1 MGNDVC
7 VIGMWHLGCVTAACL
22 AKLGN
27 KVSCFDFDKIV
38 IDNLEKGQLPIHEPG
53 LEELFSEAK
62 ANGSLIFSNDLKK
75 IVPKSDFVYI
85 AFDTPVDKN
94 DEIDMSIINKAVDTV
109 IPLLN
114 KESVLVI
121 SSQIPI
127 GSSDE
132 IVKKIRKAKK
142 KNEVCYS
149 PENLRLGNAINSFMQ
164 PERIVFG
171 LSSPAIKHKIE
182 NLFSGIYAKHF
193 FMSLKS
199 AEMTKHAMN
208 SYLATM
214 ISWSG
219 EICNLCEKT
228 AANAIDVIAALK
240 TEKRVSPN
248 APIMPGLGFG
258 GGTLARDVQILRKLG
273 KTNKINTKMFDAV
286 MESNN
291 ERMNYV
297 ADKLKS
303 MLGTLDKKKI
313 AFLGLTYKAGTSTL
327 RRSLALQVID
337 QIKSEKVKIS
347 AYDPMV
353 KEKIDDYAHIEVC
366 LSAIKAAKDA
376 DAVVITTDWDEFKSL
391 NYLGLVKVM
400 KNPVI
405 IDTKNMLDSSKF
417 NKTKIKY
424 YGVGVGNE
432 E

>member
-1 MGNDVC
+1 MSNNIC

-22 AKLGN
+22 AKLGH
-27 KVSCFDFDKIV
+27 KVTCFDFDEIV
-38 IDNLEKGQLPIHEPG
+38 VDNLEKGQLPIHEPG
-53 LEELFSEAK
+53 LDELFSEGK
-62 ANGSLIFSNDLKK
+62 ANGNLHFSNDLKK
-75 IVPKSDFVYI
+75 IIPASDFVYV

-94 DEIDMSIINKAVDTV
+94 DEIDMSVINKAFDAI

-114 KESVLVI
+114 KEAVLVI

-142 KNEVCYS
+142 KNEVCYT

-164 PERIVFG
+164 AERIVFG
-171 LSSPAIKHKIE
+171 LSSPAIKERIE
-182 NLFSGIYAKHF
+182 HLFSRIKAQHF

-228 AANAIDVIAALK
+228 GANAIDVIAALK
-240 TEKRVSPN
+240 AEKRVSQN

-273 KTNKINTKMFDAV
+273 KANKINTTMFNAV

-303 MLGTLDKKKI
+303 ILGTLDKKKI

-337 QIKSEKVKIS
+337 QLKSEKIKIS

-353 KEKIDDYAHIEVC
+353 KEKIDDYSHIEIC
-366 LSAIKAAKDA
+366 SNAIKAAKDA

-391 NYLGLVKVM
+391 NYLALVKVM

-405 IDTKNMLDSSKF
+405 VDTKNMLDSSKF